1 MARVRYVTSADA
13 EGDSKEL
20 LASMEE
26 QGNEVLNIY
35 RALGNTPVLRNFM
48 RFGSGLLLRGT
59 LDPPLRELAIL
70 RVGQLTGAAYEWAH
84 HVPIAR
90 DAGVRDE
97 QMAALSEWRTSPEFD
112 ERERAVIGYAEAVAN
127 ITVTDLIFAEV
138 RSHLNESQIVEL
150 TLVAGFWGMV
160 ARSLEA
166 LAVDIEPEY
175 QQYAPG

>member
-13 EGDSKEL
+13 EGDTREL
-20 LASMEE
+20 LAGMEE

-35 RALGNTPVLRNFM
+35 RALGNTQSLRNFM

-70 RVGQLTGAAYEWAH
+70 RVGQITGCAYEWAH

-90 DAGVRDE
+90 EAGVRDD
-97 QMAALSEWRTSPEFD
+97 QMAALADWRSSPAFD
-112 ERERAVIGYAEAVAN
+112 ERERAAIAYAEAAAN
-127 ITVTDLIFAEV
+127 IKVTDETFAAARE
-138 RSHLNESQIVEL
+138 HLSDEQMVEL
-150 TLVAGFWGMV
+150 TLVAGFWGLV
-160 ARSLEA
+160 ARTLEA

-175 QQYAPG
+175 QQYAPA